1 VLGSTEVAGP
11 LALAGYPVFDSGHS
25 QYFGNAAIGYR
36 LPGIVPADA
45 IDARWQAFLTEIK
58 NGIIRGQFDLIIRNR
73 RPGLIPDGLVA
84 AHYDRAATIDV
95 DFPWGAQHWPLDLW
109 EPIR

>member
-11 LALAGYPVFDSGHS
+11 LALAGQPVFDSGHS
-25 QYFGNAAIGYR
+25 QYFGDAAIRYR
-36 LPGIVPADA
+36 MPGLVPADA
-45 IDARWQAFLTEIK
+45 IDGRWKAFRAEIRR
-58 NGIIRGQFDLIIRNR
+58 GIVEDRFDLIIRNR

-84 AHYDRAATIDV
+84 AHYNRVATIDI
-95 DFPWGAQHWPLDLW
+95 DLPWGAQQWPLDLW